1 MSDGN
6 GNKSTGYQV
15 DVAAL
20 STTVAKLNAVSAEL
34 GNTTDCALYDTTIGS
49 ETLGKGFAGAQNLL
63 GTHDAMQKWIS
74 EMIGLLQGFID
85 EYGGQTKQV
94 AANYTELEN
103 QTTQNMFSNG

>member
-6 GNKSTGYQV
+6 GKKSTGYQV

-20 STTVAKLNAVSAEL
+20 SSTVAKLNAVSVEL
-34 GNTTDCALYDTTIGS
+34 GNTSDCALYDTTIGS
-49 ETLGKGFAGAQNLL
+49 GTLGKGFAGAENLL

-74 EMIGLLQGFID
+74 QMVGLLQGFID

-94 AANYTELEN
+94 ADNYDELEH
-103 QTTQNMFSNG
+103 QTKQNMYSNG